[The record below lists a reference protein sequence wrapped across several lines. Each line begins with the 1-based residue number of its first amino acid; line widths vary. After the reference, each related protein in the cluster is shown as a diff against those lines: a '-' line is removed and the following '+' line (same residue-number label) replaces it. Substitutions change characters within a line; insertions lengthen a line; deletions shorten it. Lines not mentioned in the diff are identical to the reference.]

1 MFSSE
6 QIRSIPLSL
15 YLHWPWC
22 VKKCPYCDF
31 NSHAAKALD
40 GESAYIE
47 AVLADMRAEAE
58 RVSNRALTSLFVG
71 GGTPN
76 LMSVGSMERL
86 LTEAERLFGFASDIE
101 ITMEANPGATEKSK
115 LADFRALGVNRLSV
129 GVQSFNDRQLKSL
142 GRIHSG
148 DVARDFLAEVAKHF
162 SNFNLDL
169 MFALPEQSLDDL
181 VLDLETGVGMG
192 STHFSCY
199 QLTIEEGTAFAKR
212 VPEGLPDED
221 LMADMSDVVIDRLAE
236 AGFEHYEVSGYAKP
250 GFQCRH
256 NLNYWT
262 FGDYV
267 AAGAGAHGKVTH
279 EQGVVRSVR
288 ESHPKR
294 YVEGMKNPSL
304 AVVRESVESAN
315 LPFEFML
322 NALRLEAG
330 FSLADFEC
338 RTSQRREAIEKT
350 LTSLSDSGLLM
361 REGDRI
367 TLTTKGH
374 FFLSDVQAAFLP

>member
-129 GVQSFNDRQLKSL
+129 GVQSFNDRQLKAL

-169 MFALPEQSLDDL
+169 MFALPGQSLDDL
-181 VLDLETGVGMG
+181 VLDLETGVSMG

-294 YVEGMKNPSL
+294 YVEGMSDPSL
-304 AVVRESVESAN
+304 AVVREPVESAN

-330 FSLADFEC
+330 FSLTDFEC
-338 RTSQRREAIEKT
+338 RTAQRREAIEKT
-350 LTSLSDSGLLM
+350 LKSLSDSGLLM